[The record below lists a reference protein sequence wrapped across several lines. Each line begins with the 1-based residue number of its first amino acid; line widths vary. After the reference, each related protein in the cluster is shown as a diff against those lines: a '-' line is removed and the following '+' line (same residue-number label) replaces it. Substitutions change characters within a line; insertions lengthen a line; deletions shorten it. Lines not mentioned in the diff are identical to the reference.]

1 MSPVDLRKKKICG
14 DTQGWEVSEVSE
26 EEQEVEHA
34 KVKEF
39 RENLR
44 RYLEND
50 FFFFFVSIQPVFVFW
65 LGHSTHLRLR

>member
-44 RYLEND
+44 RYLENY
-50 FFFFFVSIQPVFVFW
+50 FFFFFLYPFSQSLSFGWGIQPIYV
-65 LGHSTHLRLR
+65 